1 MWHADENFD
10 PDDAL
15 HTLGFDLRASFSTCA
30 IVGSSGALLH
40 DRRGAEI
47 DAHDLV
53 IRFNNAP
60 VAGYEAVVGS
70 RTDLRLL
77 NSHAIAGILQ
87 RCARFSSNGTCAPV
101 PQRHACCPK
110 AKVLLNSGR
119 ERIALCY
126 RSACG
131 GANAPGQANVL
142 TALSDH
148 PLILAF
154 KASLPASQ
162 SLLSGVHAI
171 AVAQLVCKRRIS
183 LYGFT
188 SEPRWRASAD
198 GVAVQPSYHYYDDC
212 APFASDGLS
221 ATATSMNSPWF
232 RQRFASS
239 SRINEFAARVHMVGP
254 SARHHPRW
262 VRWNATT
269 AASRPA
275 SCASRSA
282 IGVINS
288 ILRRAE
294 KASRQVPCC
303 KNKSL
308 EAERM
313 GRYRT
318 EPAPNPQQASSSRG
332 RVVWPCSLCP
342 LAFRRQYL
350 VFGC

>member
-212 APFASDGLS
+212 TLRVLRIPRPGRASL
-221 ATATSMNSPWF
+221 PH
-232 RQRFASS
+232 RQ
-239 SRINEFAARVHMVGP
+239 
-254 SARHHPRW
+254 
-262 VRWNATT
+262 
-269 AASRPA
+269 
-275 SCASRSA
+275 C
-282 IGVINS
+282 
-288 ILRRAE
+288 
-294 KASRQVPCC
+294 
-303 KNKSL
+303 
-308 EAERM
+308 
-313 GRYRT
+313 GR
-318 EPAPNPQQASSSRG
+318 
-332 RVVWPCSLCP
+332 RVVAILCMRFRVQLP
-342 LAFRRQYL
+342 PRVATRRNRMVSIIAIAGAPSIVDGVAVYERVRASGGRRCLHLA
-350 VFGC
+350 